1 MSEELPIDAN
11 DQEPAIAPIVLVVED
26 DPITRNAVAR
36 RLQAA
41 GCEIIAVPSAG
52 DALIVAQRT
61 AFHVLVLDLHLIDG
75 DPFSGLHEG
84 MAVLD
89 WLRVQIGGVFP
100 FRVVIHTSQNDPK
113 LMAQA
118 EANGAFA
125 YCVKR
130 RDLSN
135 LVQCVA
141 EAVQSLAAA

>member
-1 MSEELPIDAN
+1 MSDELPIDNA
-11 DQEPAIAPIVLVVED
+11 ETAVAPIVLVVED
-26 DPITRNAVAR
+26 DALTRNAVSR
-36 RLQAA
+36 RLNAE
-41 GCEIIAVPSAG
+41 GYEIIAVPSAG
-52 DALIVAQRT
+52 DALIVSQRMG
-61 AFHVLVLDLHLIDG
+61 FHVLVLDLHLMDG

-89 WLRVQIGGVFP
+89 WLRVQMGGEFP

-125 YCVKR
+125 YCIKR
-130 RDLSN
+130 RDMNN

-141 EAVQSLAAA
+141 EAIQSLRAA

>member
-1 MSEELPIDAN
+1 MSEESPIAPDNA
-11 DQEPAIAPIVLVVED
+11 ESTVAPIVLVVED
-26 DPITRNAVAR
+26 DSLTRNAISR

-61 AFHVLVLDLHLIDG
+61 PFHVLVLDLHLIDG

-89 WLRVQIGGVFP
+89 WLRVQIGSEFP

-113 LMAQA
+113 LIAQA

-130 RDLSN
+130 RDLAN

-141 EAVQSLAAA
+141 EAVQSLRAA